1 MFKFGNKISKENTF
15 QDFHAYAILPSLNV
29 PRVIIEMTEDGK
41 KTPKNLNEKEDL
53 ILYKKIETPRKEKKK
68 RAKIDKREFDYSVSL
83 EELL

>member
-1 MFKFGNKISKENTF
+1 M
-15 QDFHAYAILPSLNV
+15 
-29 PRVIIEMTEDGK
+29 
-41 KTPKNLNEKEDL
+41 PKNLNEKEDL